1 MGRLPGERRER
12 EDIADEGAEQ
22 LVGAILAAFWVQH
35 LGPEMLDLIDH
46 CQGLH
51 PQARERRGPAL
62 DHKIK
67 LGVHH
72 VEKAVQLGVR
82 LLALKA
88 VERAGTVNRGPG
100 RDGGRGAWAAQSVE
114 REAIS

>member
-1 MGRLPGERRER
+1 
-12 EDIADEGAEQ
+12 

-51 PQARERRGPAL
+51 PQARERRGRAL

-67 LGVHH
+67 LGLL
-72 VEKAVQLGVR
+72 ENPAVPLSVPIYSGSDDCR
-82 LLALKA
+82 TT
-88 VERAGTVNRGPG
+88 RA
-100 RDGGRGAWAAQSVE
+100 
-114 REAIS
+114 

>member
-1 MGRLPGERRER
+1 MKEPSSWSVRSSPHSGSSILGRKCSTSSTTAR
-12 EDIADEGAEQ
+12 A
-22 LVGAILAAFWVQH
+22 LAFTRKPASDVA
-35 LGPEMLDLIDH
+35 GP
-46 CQGLH
+46 
-51 PQARERRGPAL
+51 L

-88 VERAGTVNRGPG
+88 VERAGPVNRGPG